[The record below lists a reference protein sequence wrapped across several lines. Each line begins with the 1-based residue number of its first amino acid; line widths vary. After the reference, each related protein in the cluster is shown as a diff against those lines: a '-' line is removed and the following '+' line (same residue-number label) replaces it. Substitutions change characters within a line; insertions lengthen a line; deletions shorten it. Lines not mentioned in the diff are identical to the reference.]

1 MNESVISR
9 LACIV
14 MALFPAMWGIFSL
27 INNLAD
33 FEGTAANAVAPLL
46 SMQDTYHVPGMM
58 WRAIT
63 LPQASV
69 IGLACITIMETL
81 AGLFACVGIIKML
94 TSITRPYSR
103 FTVGKSWAML
113 GACCAI
119 LVWGIGFMVVAG
131 DWFMAW
137 QAKENPLATQLG
149 ALLYAAPNML
159 AIVILMLHK
168 EKKAE

>member
-14 MALFPAMWGIFSL
+14 MALFPALWGIFSL
-27 INNLAD
+27 MNNLAD
-33 FEGTAANAVAPLL
+33 FDGTAANAVAPLL
-46 SMQDTYHVPGMM
+46 SMQDTYHIPGMM

-69 IGLACITIMETL
+69 MGLAIITTMETL
-81 AGLFACVGIIKML
+81 AGLFACVGILRML
-94 TSITRPYSR
+94 TSITGPSSR
-103 FTVGKSWAML
+103 FVAGKSWAML

-149 ALLYAAPNML
+149 ALLYTAPNML
-159 AIVILMLHK
+159 ALVIFILHK
-168 EKKAE
+168 EQNA

>member
-1 MNESVISR
+1 
-9 LACIV
+9 
-14 MALFPAMWGIFSL
+14 
-27 INNLAD
+27 
-33 FEGTAANAVAPLL
+33 
-46 SMQDTYHVPGMM
+46 
-58 WRAIT
+58 
-63 LPQASV
+63 
-69 IGLACITIMETL
+69 
-81 AGLFACVGIIKML
+81 
-94 TSITRPYSR
+94 